1 MSCRDTIHLICWY
14 LEGKLSEAVERDVE
28 QHLNHCSDCS
38 IILEVASTTLDQYFN
53 LSNAARISHTPQ
65 VA

>member
-1 MSCRDTIHLICWY
+1 

-65 VA
+65 AA